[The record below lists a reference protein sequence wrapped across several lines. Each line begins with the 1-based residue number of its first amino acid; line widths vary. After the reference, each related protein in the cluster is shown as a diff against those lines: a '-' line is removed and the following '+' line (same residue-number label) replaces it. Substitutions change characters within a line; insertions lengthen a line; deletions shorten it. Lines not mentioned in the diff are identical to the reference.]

1 MQFIVFSY
9 ENSITRGGT
18 CLSLGSLQLKLQI
31 NSEVAQILVKVHINF
46 LQEFGIEGN
55 TPWLSCIGTSCCSHW
70 FPALLSISRTA
81 ATARG
86 NCNSSRD
93 TFLTFFSVRLSLHF
107 LSLSLYLSF
116 AFEVL
121 CRVFLSLLFRWFM
134 KLFLLF
140 HIVRSSGRSK
150 RS

>member
-46 LQEFGIEGN
+46 LQEFGIGGN

-86 NCNSSRD
+86 NCNNSRD

-107 LSLSLYLSF
+107 LSLSLS
-116 AFEVL
+116 
-121 CRVFLSLLFRWFM
+121 LFRFWSFM
-134 KLFLLF
+134 QSFSF
-140 HIVRSSGRSK
+140 FIISVIYETVFIISYCSEQRAV
-150 RS
+150 